1 MSPAWSWPAFWR
13 SPYAPELVGA
23 HREIL
28 IGKKSGA
35 KSIEAKLDTMGIHI
49 PEEAVRSLLT
59 DVKEM
64 AIREKRSLT
73 DEEFQLLAQ
82 KYQG

>member
-1 MSPAWSWPAFWR
+1 
-13 SPYAPELVGA
+13 
-23 HREIL
+23 
-28 IGKKSGA
+28 
-35 KSIEAKLDTMGIHI
+35 MGIHI